1 MPLPRDDTTPPVT
14 KMYFVELTDS
24 PPSVGASA
32 VLPHIADRRRC
43 RRRGPRARETASRRW
58 ESRAAGA
65 AAARVAPTAPPGQV
79 RARSSDPARPGC
91 RRRHPR
97 AGGRSRRARRRDLP
111 PARGCLRLHPGR
123 AGSLDLARTCPGGAV
138 GATRAAAAPAARDS
152 HRRDA
157 VSRARGPRRRHRRR
171 SAICGSTAE
180 APTEGGESVSST
192 KYIFVTGGVVSSLGE
207 GIAAA
212 SLGRL
217 LVERGLRVTIQ
228 KFDPYINVD
237 PGTMSPFQH
246 GEVYVTDDG
255 AETDL
260 DLGHYERFIDR
271 SLSQVNNV
279 TTGRIYLSV
288 ITKERRGEYL
298 GSTVQVI
305 PHITDEIK
313 AAIRRLAP
321 DHDVVITE
329 IGGTVGDI
337 ESLPFLEAIRQF
349 RQEVGRDNTLFIH
362 LTLVPF
368 IAATAELKTKPTQH
382 SVRELMQI
390 GIQPDILVCR
400 TERPLSEELKR
411 KIAQFCNVD
420 FGCVVE
426 SPDVKSIYEIP
437 LKLHEQGLDKEV
449 CHRLHLE
456 TKEPDLRA
464 WAQMVEKILAP
475 AEHVRIAVVGKY
487 TELADSY
494 KSVHEALGHGGIAN
508 ECGVQIEWIS
518 SDRFT
523 DQATAGE
530 LLRPYDGLLVPG
542 GFGVRGIEGMLEA
555 IRWAREQKLP
565 FFGICLGMQTAIIEF
580 ARDVVKLADTNSS
593 EFAPECENPVIALM
607 RSQEGIQEMG
617 GTMRLGAYP
626 CKLRPGSRV
635 SQAYGALEV
644 SERHRHRYEVSNAY
658 RDVLAEYGM
667 RCSGLSPDGSLVE
680 MIELPEHPWFVGCQ
694 FHPELKSR
702 PTRPHP
708 LFAGFVGAARQ
719 QRRARPREA
728 ASRALAEL
736 TD

>member
-1 MPLPRDDTTPPVT
+1 M
-14 KMYFVELTDS
+14 
-24 PPSVGASA
+24 
-32 VLPHIADRRRC
+32 
-43 RRRGPRARETASRRW
+43 
-58 ESRAAGA
+58 
-65 AAARVAPTAPPGQV
+65 
-79 RARSSDPARPGC
+79 
-91 RRRHPR
+91 
-97 AGGRSRRARRRDLP
+97 
-111 PARGCLRLHPGR
+111 
-123 AGSLDLARTCPGGAV
+123 
-138 GATRAAAAPAARDS
+138 
-152 HRRDA
+152 
-157 VSRARGPRRRHRRR
+157 
-171 SAICGSTAE
+171 
-180 APTEGGESVSST
+180 SST
-192 KYIFVTGGVVSSLGE
+192 KYVFVTGGVVSSLGK

-217 LVERGLRVTIQ
+217 LVERGLKVTIQ

-279 TTGRIYLSV
+279 TSGRIYLSV

-313 AAIRRLAP
+313 GAIRRLAP

-349 RQEVGRDNTLFIH
+349 RQEVGRENTLFIH

-390 GIQPDILVCR
+390 GIQPDILICR
-400 TERPLSEELKR
+400 TERPLTEDLKR

-426 SPDVKSIYEIP
+426 SPDVSSIYEIP
-437 LKLHEQGLDKEV
+437 IRLMEQGLDKEV
-449 CHRLHLE
+449 CRRLHLD
-456 TKEPDLRA
+456 TKEPDLRP
-464 WAQMVEKILAP
+464 WAGMVDKILNPP
-475 AEHVRIAVVGKY
+475 ARVRVAVVGKY

-494 KSVHEALGHGGIAN
+494 KSIHEALVHGGIAN
-508 ECGVQIEWIS
+508 DVGVKIEWIA

-523 DQATAGE
+523 SQEVAGE
-530 LLRPYDGLLVPG
+530 LLAGYDALLVPG
-542 GFGVRGIEGMLEA
+542 GFGVRGVEGMLEA
-555 IRWAREQKLP
+555 IRWAREHKLP
-565 FFGICLGMQTAIIEF
+565 FLGICLGLQTAIIEF
-580 ARDVVKLADTNSS
+580 ARNVAKLENTNSS
-593 EFAPECENPVIALM
+593 EFEPECANPVIALM

-626 CKLRPGSRV
+626 CRLRKDSRAA
-635 SQAYGALEV
+635 QAYGGAAEV

-680 MIELPEHPWFVGCQ
+680 MIELPDHPWFVGCQ

-708 LFAGFVGAARQ
+708 LFAGFVGAA
-719 QRRARPREA
+719 A
-728 ASRALAEL
+728 AWHKTHGQTADVGASVLAGL
-736 TD
+736 KP

>member
-1 MPLPRDDTTPPVT
+1 
-14 KMYFVELTDS
+14 
-24 PPSVGASA
+24 
-32 VLPHIADRRRC
+32 
-43 RRRGPRARETASRRW
+43 
-58 ESRAAGA
+58 
-65 AAARVAPTAPPGQV
+65 
-79 RARSSDPARPGC
+79 
-91 RRRHPR
+91 
-97 AGGRSRRARRRDLP
+97 
-111 PARGCLRLHPGR
+111 
-123 AGSLDLARTCPGGAV
+123 
-138 GATRAAAAPAARDS
+138 
-152 HRRDA
+152 
-157 VSRARGPRRRHRRR
+157 
-171 SAICGSTAE
+171 
-180 APTEGGESVSST
+180 VSST
-192 KYIFVTGGVVSSLGE
+192 KYIFVTGGVVSSLGK

-217 LVERGLRVTIQ
+217 LAERGLKVTIQ

-313 AAIRRLAP
+313 GAIRRLAP

-449 CHRLHLE
+449 CKRLHLD
-456 TKEPDLRA
+456 TKEPDLRG
-464 WAQMVEKILAP
+464 WAAMVEKILHP
-475 AEHVRIAVVGKY
+475 PQQVRIAVVGKY

-494 KSVHEALGHGGIAN
+494 KSIHEALVHGGIAN
-508 ECGVQIEWIS
+508 DAGVQIEWIA

-523 DQATAGE
+523 DAETAGE
-530 LLRPYDGLLVPG
+530 LLAGYDGLLVPG
-542 GFGVRGIEGMLEA
+542 GFGVRGVEGMLEA
-555 IRWAREQKLP
+555 IRWAREHKLP

-580 ARDVVKLADTNSS
+580 ARNVCKIPDTNSS

-626 CKLRPGSRV
+626 CRLRPGSHAA
-635 SQAYGALEV
+635 QAYNATEV
-644 SERHRHRYEVSNAY
+644 SERHRHRYEVSNGY

-680 MIELPEHPWFVGCQ
+680 MIELPDHPWFIGCQ

-702 PTRPHP
+702 PMRPHP
-708 LFAGFVGAARQ
+708 LFAGFVGAALG
-719 QRRARPREA
+719 ARKLR
-728 ASRALAEL
+728 SRAVSSRELAEF